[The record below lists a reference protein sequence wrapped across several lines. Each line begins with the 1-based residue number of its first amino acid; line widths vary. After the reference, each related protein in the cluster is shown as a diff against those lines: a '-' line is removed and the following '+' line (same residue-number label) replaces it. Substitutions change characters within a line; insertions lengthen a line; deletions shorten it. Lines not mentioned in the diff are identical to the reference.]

1 MPHDSPRSSIQILIA
16 FFASLIFIHKSDMIS
31 GELGGFHCSS
41 IGSIVI
47 GDVGCGDSVEEKV
60 MVLMKNDGVDALKSR
75 SQ

>member
-1 MPHDSPRSSIQILIA
+1 
-16 FFASLIFIHKSDMIS
+16 MIS

-47 GDVGCGDSVEEKV
+47 GDIGCGDSVEEKV
-60 MVLMKNDGVDALKSR
+60 VVLMKNDGVDTLKSQ